1 MPPKKSTATDATTI
15 TWEEFML
22 SMQEFY
28 TCLDNYTKEVQKGN
42 R

>member
-1 MPPKKSTATDATTI
+1 MPSKKSKEIDATTI

-22 SMQEFY
+22 SVQEFY
-28 TCLDNYTKEVQKGN
+28 TCLDNYTKEVQKGG